1 MSFNFLRPFVRQAAG
16 CKRRTFFTSSARNAP
31 TNFARATRIRPLL
44 CGAGLFA
51 TAFALQPK
59 VHLDTE
65 SQVPE
70 PPKTVETTTDPAT
83 GIQFPNSLQV
93 PSKIKL
99 PELTLLGV
107 GVRTVSFLGIK
118 VYSVGFY
125 ADLENPDLKIPKD
138 LDPEQK
144 AEHIVRNTACV
155 VRIVPTRN
163 TNYTHL
169 RDAFMRSL
177 QARMVTGRQ
186 NGSISEEVEV
196 AAGSPL
202 RKLKSLFPNS
212 ALTKNTP
219 LDVFLSAPTPGRPRA
234 LVFRDM
240 GAIENDWVATELVLH
255 YFTGE
260 GPSPPLKK
268 AVLERLSSL
277 EK

>member
-1 MSFNFLRPFVRQAAG
+1 
-16 CKRRTFFTSSARNAP
+16 
-31 TNFARATRIRPLL
+31 
-44 CGAGLFA
+44 
-51 TAFALQPK
+51 
-59 VHLDTE
+59 
-65 SQVPE
+65 
-70 PPKTVETTTDPAT
+70 
-83 GIQFPNSLQV
+83 
-93 PSKIKL
+93 
-99 PELTLLGV
+99 
-107 GVRTVSFLGIK
+107 
-118 VYSVGFY
+118 
-125 ADLENPDLKIPKD
+125 
-138 LDPEQK
+138 
-144 AEHIVRNTACV
+144 
-155 VRIVPTRN
+155 
-163 TNYTHL
+163 
-169 RDAFMRSL
+169 MRSL

-260 GPSPPLKK
+260 GPSPPVCPPSQFINDITTNCPYQLKK

>member
-1 MSFNFLRPFVRQAAG
+1 MSFNFLRPFVRQAAS

-31 TNFARATRIRPLL
+31 TSFARATRITPFL
-44 CGAGLFA
+44 CGAGLA
-51 TAFALQPK
+51 AAFALQPK

-65 SQVPE
+65 NRVPE
-70 PPKTVETTTDPAT
+70 PLKTVETTTDPAT

-107 GVRTVSFLGIK
+107 GVRKVSFLGI
-118 VYSVGFY
+118 
-125 ADLENPDLKIPKD
+125 KIPKD

-144 AEHIVRNTACV
+144 AEYIVRNTACV
-155 VRIVPTRN
+155 LRIVPTRN

-196 AAGSPL
+196 TAGSPL

-219 LDVFLSAPTPGRPRA
+219 LDVFLSAPTPGRARA

-260 GPSPPLKK
+260 GPSPPLKN
-268 AVLERLSSL
+268 AVLECLSSL